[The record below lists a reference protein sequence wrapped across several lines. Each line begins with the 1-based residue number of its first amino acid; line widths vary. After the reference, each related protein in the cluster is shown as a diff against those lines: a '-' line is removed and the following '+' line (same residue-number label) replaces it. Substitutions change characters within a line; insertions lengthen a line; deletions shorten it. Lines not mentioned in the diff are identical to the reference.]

1 VDPLRADAAAR
12 VRRIALGARHPDP
25 AVRADVRAALAD
37 ARTALCIAR
46 GVALDEIDPASGHD
60 LSRAAYE
67 NARASWRRHVA
78 MHGFSDEYDR
88 PAYEAAFDWWSARRP
103 QYTGGDDWLAEIHK
117 PELEGA
123 QD

>member
-1 VDPLRADAAAR
+1 MDPLRADAAAR

-67 NARASWRRHVA
+67 
-78 MHGFSDEYDR
+78 
-88 PAYEAAFDWWSARRP
+88 AAFDWWSARRP